1 MKFSIK
7 DFFSKCD
14 KIRRK
19 LWISQFSADFIT
31 FTGEILNGKIHILC
45 SDGSP
50 KHILKS
56 TSFFLM
62 ELFDHRNLSGL

>member
-1 MKFSIK
+1 MPKYITAQKMKFSIK

-31 FTGEILNGKIHILC
+31 FTGEILNGKFHILC

-50 KHILKS
+50 KHILRVHL
-56 TSFFLM
+56 SF
-62 ELFDHRNLSGL
+62 